1 MVAKGKLGV
10 ALLTILLGVASLAG
24 FIWLVSTAGAAPRDA
39 VSPCCCPEIIGDQF
53 YVQGQ
58 RYLIK
63 GLNYYEKDHAWDRFW
78 PYWHKKENRA
88 TVEHELDIA
97 RDLGVNTLRIFLRWE
112 YFTTS
117 PGNPTVP
124 PMAMQDLDDF
134 LDLAAAKQMKVLIT
148 LFDGMPNE
156 GSASL
161 YITPAVGIAHLDS
174 FFTPFTNTTGVTVD
188 FSTDCRILAW
198 DVKNEPDRD
207 YDRDANGDGL
217 AGTPEDREAI
227 QTWVKEMISH
237 IREKDSCHPI
247 TVGVYGAVNGVYDP
261 TTVGYYAD
269 VVDFVSIHYSLDE
282 KNFPDCVNAVEAIAG
297 GKPIVIE
304 EFALHTWADH
314 PTDTHKLRDQAAY
327 YNAILSTSEADHLA
341 GAMFWTLT
349 DFSYIIE
356 GDQEQQKHE
365 GILHNASV
373 TTTEVLA
380 PTDYSEKPAADVV
393 REHFKPYVAYL
404 DTFDGYALFTN
415 DNCDPPL
422 GWTDNRAAAGAVM
435 MACDPIAH
443 DFAPSQTGQA
453 RLTKLG
459 GPDGV
464 ITSPVLETV
473 TIGLSPQLIV
483 DILTYTVCTTD
494 NVGPINLDIGVKATD
509 EAMPTWLAADLVD
522 SSVDLTSGLRLPQT
536 VYAPLPAW
544 WPKEKNFQIIFR
556 LQDHV
561 PGDTGYSAG
570 FELGFTEIS
579 SCPATPPPSVR
590 LQGRIQ
596 APFRDDF
603 NGRAIDSTKWMTVH
617 GNPYL
622 LNCGVVLTTTRIPGM
637 PSKTELRSRRFF
649 GPTSMLII
657 RATTQ
662 NWRGENEIKE
672 GDTSFGFEG
681 WDANCHHAVIVTSDG
696 QLGLIRPSEGVD
708 CSQPS
713 PALQECYLKIQNW
726 DDLRT
731 EPHEFAI
738 LWTSTSVT
746 LSIDGVTNIAST
758 ACIAPAIPQVS
769 LPVRLN
775 ANVFNED
782 RERLPGE
789 ENHYDQDTLW
799 VDYLYVPGGVGLPI
813 ILRSVTFS
821 P

>member
-1 MVAKGKLGV
+1 MFAKGKLDV
-10 ALLTILLGVASLAG
+10 ALLAILLGVASLAG
-24 FIWLVSTAGAAPRDA
+24 LMWLVSTAGAAPRDA

-58 RYLIK
+58 QYLIK
-63 GLNYYEKDHAWDRFW
+63 GLDYYEKDHAWDRFW
-78 PYWHKKENRA
+78 PYWHEKETRA
-88 TVEHELDIA
+88 TVGHELDIA

-124 PMAMQDLDDF
+124 PTAKQDLDDF
-134 LDLAAAKQMKVLIT
+134 LDLATAKQMRVLLT

-161 YITPAVGIAHLDS
+161 YITPAIGIAHLDS
-174 FFTPFTNTTGVTVD
+174 LFTPFTNTRGVAVD

-198 DVKNEPDRD
+198 DVRNEPDLD
-207 YDRDANGDGL
+207 YRLDANGDGNP
-217 AGTPEDREAI
+217 GTPGDREAV
-227 QTWVKEMISH
+227 QNWVKEMIRH
-237 IREKDSCHPI
+237 LRRKDSCHPV
-247 TVGVYGAVNGVYDP
+247 TVGISGAVGGIYDS
-261 TTVGYYAD
+261 TIIGYYAD
-269 VVDFVSIHYSLDE
+269 IVDFLSVHYFLSE
-282 KNFPDCVNAVEAIAG
+282 VNFPTVIDTVEALAG
-297 GKPIVIE
+297 GKPIVVE
-304 EFALHTWADH
+304 EFGLHTQAGH
-314 PTDTHKLRDQAAY
+314 PSDPHAERDQAAY
-327 YNAILSTSEADHLA
+327 YNAILSTVEADHLA
-341 GAMFWTLT
+341 GAMFWTLN
-349 DFSYIIE
+349 DFSYIIATDE
-356 GDQEQQKHE
+356 REKHL
-365 GILHNASV
+365 GILHNSSV
-373 TTTEVLA
+373 TTTEVLT

-422 GWTDNRAAAGAVM
+422 GWTDNRAVAGAVM
-435 MACDPIAH
+435 MACDPQAH

-473 TIGLSPQLIV
+473 TVGVSPQLIV
-483 DILTYTVCTTD
+483 DILTYTVRTTD

-509 EAMPTWLAADLVD
+509 EATPTWLAADLVD
-522 SSVDLTSGLRLPQT
+522 SSVDLTSGLGLPQT
-536 VYAPLPAW
+536 VYVPLPAR
-544 WPKEKNFQIIFR
+544 WPKEENFQVIFR

-561 PGDTGYSAG
+561 PGATGYSAG
-570 FELGFTEIS
+570 FELGFTEIGT
-579 SCPATPPPSVR
+579 CPATPPPGVR

-603 NGRAIDSTKWMTVH
+603 DSQAIDSAKWVTVQ

-622 LNCGVVLTTTRIPGM
+622 FNCGVVLTTTRIPGV
-637 PSKTELRSRRFF
+637 PSKTELRSRRLFE
-649 GPTSMLII
+649 PTSMLII

-662 NWRGENEIKE
+662 NWRGENKE

-696 QLGLIRPSEGVD
+696 QLGLIRPDEGVN

-713 PALQECYLKIQNW
+713 PPTRECYLKIQNW

-746 LSIDGVTNIAST
+746 LSVDGISNVTST
-758 ACIAPAIPQVS
+758 ACITPAIPQVP

-813 ILRSVTFS
+813 ILRSVAFS